1 LLYSGDLTDELVVAG
16 TVFRSVLIW
25 HITSGQLLRRLEGHT
40 GVIFDVTIIA
50 NSVASVSDD
59 RSVRFW
65 PEALTDSYI
74 NQQSVMYGHTARV
87 WKVLNYGEGKLVTCS
102 EDTTV
107 RVWDIETSECI
118 RVM

>member
-1 LLYSGDLTDELVVAG
+1 MLYSGDLTDELVVAG

-40 GVIFDVTIIA
+40 GVIFDVSIIG

-65 PEALTDSYI
+65 PEALTDSYV
-74 NQQSVMYGHTARV
+74 N
-87 WKVLNYGEGKLVTCS
+87 
-102 EDTTV
+102 
-107 RVWDIETSECI
+107 
-118 RVM
+118 